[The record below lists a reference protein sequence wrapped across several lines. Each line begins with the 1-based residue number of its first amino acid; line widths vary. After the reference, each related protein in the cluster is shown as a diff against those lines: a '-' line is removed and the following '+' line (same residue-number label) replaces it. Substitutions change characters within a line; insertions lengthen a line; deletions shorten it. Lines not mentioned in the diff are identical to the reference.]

1 MSSAGNSV
9 QSREASLLNSLF
21 RWRVIITAFCAAL
34 LTLAAK
40 AQDRAACFSATL
52 GTFESGG
59 VLDARTFKLRDGR
72 EVLLAGIAVPSGRA
86 SAKASLERLLEAGT
100 VVLKQAE
107 SAGDRY
113 GRLLVQA
120 YVPRDGAER
129 WIQGDL
135 LAAGEAQV
143 GVRAGDAACT
153 KALQAAEAP
162 ARRDR
167 LGLWA
172 DPAYS
177 IRASDDLAGLLER
190 RGQFTV
196 AEGKVLSVRESGGT
210 IYMNFGRVWSRNLTV
225 AIFRRNMPAFER
237 AGIDPK
243 KLEGARIRVRGWV
256 EERGGP
262 RIEAV
267 RPEQIEIAAQN

>member
-1 MSSAGNSV
+1 M
-9 QSREASLLNSLF
+9 LNSLF
-21 RWRVIITAFCAAL
+21 RWRIINTALCAAFL
-34 LTLAAK
+34 PLAAK
-40 AQDRAACFSATL
+40 AEDRPACISATL
-52 GTFESGG
+52 GMFETGG
-59 VLDARTFKLRDGR
+59 VVDARTFKLRDGR
-72 EVLLAGIAVPSGRA
+72 EVLLAGIEVPSARA
-86 SAKASLERLLEAGT
+86 SAKASLERLLAAGA

-113 GRLLVQA
+113 GRLIVQA

-129 WIQGDL
+129 WIQADL
-135 LAAGEAQV
+135 LAAGDAQV
-143 GVRAGDAACT
+143 GIRAGDAACT
-153 KALQAAEAP
+153 KALRAAEAP
-162 ARRDR
+162 ARRGR

-172 DPAYS
+172 DPAYG

-225 AIFRRNMPAFER
+225 AIFRRNMPAFEG
-237 AGIDPK
+237 AGIAPK

>member
-1 MSSAGNSV
+1 M
-9 QSREASLLNSLF
+9 LDSLF
-21 RWRVIITAFCAAL
+21 RWRVIIAALCAAFP
-34 LTLAAK
+34 TLAAK
-40 AQDRAACFSATL
+40 TEDRAACISTTL
-52 GTFESGG
+52 GTFETGG

-72 EVLLAGIAVPSGRA
+72 EVLLAGIEVPSGRA
-86 SAKASLERLLEAGT
+86 SAKASLERLLAAGT
-100 VVLKQAE
+100 VVLKQAQ

-113 GRLLVQA
+113 GRLVVQA

-129 WIQGDL
+129 WIQADL
-135 LAAGEAQV
+135 LAAGDAQV
-143 GVRAGDAACT
+143 GIRAGDAACT
-153 KALQAAEAP
+153 KALRAAEAP
-162 ARRDR
+162 ARRGR

-172 DPAYS
+172 DSAYG
-177 IRASDDLAGLLER
+177 IKASDDFAGLLGR
-190 RGQFTV
+190 RGQFAV

-225 AIFRRNMPAFER
+225 AIFRRNLPAFES